1 MRIRDWSSDVCSSD
15 LVDGRAAAA
24 QAVEPAAAV
33 AVPGVRFE
41 KGEGAVRAVEPEVA
55 EAARGGMGE
64 DEDLPRLNP
73 PTRVIIAA
81 RRSVGREL
89 LDEGAV
95 TRIEAGGGPERQ
107 QDVAGPGAEARCGKS
122 REVLGPFWRSEEHT
136 S

>member
-1 MRIRDWSSDVCSSD
+1 
-15 LVDGRAAAA
+15 
-24 QAVEPAAAV
+24 
-33 AVPGVRFE
+33 
-41 KGEGAVRAVEPEVA
+41 
-55 EAARGGMGE
+55 MGE

-73 PTRVIIAA
+73 HTRVIIAA

-122 REVLGPFWRSEEHT
+122 REVLWHFWGKRLPAGAGGSRPPNGGAQAKA
-136 S
+136 SRPAAPGR